1 MRLDRNTNAD
11 GRGKYAIVKLRPAA
25 GLNAQ
30 ACINLLERAGL
41 LSYGTKPGE
50 EFFVMKLTDK
60 YAGWALKAY
69 AQAAVNDGE
78 HEFAADVMELAE
90 KADTALRKKP
100 D

>member
-1 MRLDRNTNAD
+1 MRLDRNTNPD
-11 GRGKYAIVKLRPAA
+11 GKGKYAVVKLRPAA

-30 ACINLLERAGL
+30 GCINLLERAGL
-41 LSYGTKPGE
+41 LSFGTKPGE
-50 EFFVMKLTDK
+50 EFFVLKLTDK

-78 HEFAADVMELAE
+78 HEYGADVMALAE
-90 KADTALRKKP
+90 KADTELRKKP